1 MSECEARWRLWNTVR
16 RCETTCEGTGPSE
29 REDMGQGVRVWT
41 RVQGTIRLAG
51 GLHFPRTR
59 KYRTASLPRTREI
72 RHRRKRARGNWACG
86 KEAGV
91 LQGKYAGLGYA
102 TEFSTLCGVLIT
114 RRSGKN
120 NKDAHPSRGPLVAEI
135 TKVLWTSLACTDHP
149 RGTRRYIHQLLETQ
163 QKPGAQ
169 GDGWRFYDPHVPCVC
184 GSRKIENARSVTTP
198 RHHTEHITHPQTV
211 HNVGP

>member
-29 REDMGQGVRVWT
+29 REDMRQSVRVWT
-41 RVQGTIRLAG
+41 RVQALTPAIPIRDP
-51 GLHFPRTR
+51 FIDCP
-59 KYRTASLPRTREI
+59 
-72 RHRRKRARGNWACG
+72 
-86 KEAGV
+86 V
-91 LQGKYAGLGYA
+91 LVCNQFRYA

-198 RHHTEHITHPQTV
+198 RHHTEHITHPRTV